1 MEDGIEIK
9 VIWFDQDVIEVL
21 FRCSNGDFAG
31 QTEIH
36 LGYDDVPKMADSL
49 SRFPTSTTDVHDLE
63 IGTLD
68 PKGAEGGVRMHLYCR
83 DSSGHAVLELK
94 LRGDDCKAIGEVESV
109 ALRIPVEAAAID
121 SFIRQLRAMDKTVS
135 GSACLRMA
143 N

>member
-9 VIWFDQDVIEVL
+9 VIWFDQDVIEVS
-21 FRCSNGDFAG
+21 FRCSNGYFVG
-31 QTEIH
+31 QAEIY
-36 LGYDDVPKMADSL
+36 LGYDDLPKMADSL
-49 SRFPTSTTDVHDLE
+49 SRFPTSPTDVRDLE
-63 IGTLD
+63 IGTFD
-68 PKGAEGGVRMHLYCR
+68 PNGAQGGARMHFYCR

-94 LRGDDCKAIGEVESV
+94 LRGGACMAIGEVESV

-121 SFIRQLRAMDKTVS
+121 SFILELRAMDKTVS